1 MTKPEQPDADSYHPT
16 TSAPIQF
23 EHTWKAVRV
32 NPRNVGPEFPFRVPD
47 LLQNRHPVHF
57 LEFRALC
64 DPPPDLGN
72 PGDIWLNVSPPSYAL
87 FALNAE
93 KEWVR
98 WPGPTLD
105 TARMIPHPYLP
116 VYALWC
122 TIKQASWYHRD
133 KLPADWTGTK
143 LTARQEL
150 GGYHCGADMV
160 DASVGVRLVL
170 LWEGMTQ
177 TTSTTPSPTTSV
189 GAQLKSAL
197 GQLTETS
204 AISETTGAL
213 ISTLSAGIDY
223 LLVERIKLKDALSVA
238 QEQAA
243 SAEAKLKALS
253 ESVNHVCSEQHA
265 PSSSRPEPAYLP
277 TDIYIDRLLAVP
289 ILQSPTASTAYAPYV
304 YQALNGVHSP
314 PTADHPDKRRKTPSL
329 PAHSPNLPDNATP
342 SPTLTS
348 KHLAILY
355 RKADEGRSKNCR
367 ICLTLVAD
375 EDTPLITHAL
385 TTHPAECAVFARAP
399 EDVLDANLKKF
410 AEMDG

>member
-1 MTKPEQPDADSYHPT
+1 MASTSLCFFLFMTKPEQPDADSYHPT

-87 FALNAE
+87 FALNSE

-150 GGYHCGADMV
+150 GGYHCATDMT

-170 LWEGMTQ
+170 LWEEMVGNP
-177 TTSTTPSPTTSV
+177 SKTPSPTGSI

-204 AISETTGAL
+204 AIPETTGAL
-213 ISTLSAGIDY
+213 ISTLSAGIDF
-223 LLVERIKLKDALSVA
+223 S
-238 QEQAA
+238 

-253 ESVNHVCSEQHA
+253 ESGSLNHVFYEQHA
-265 PSSSRPEPAYLP
+265 RHPDPAYLP

-289 ILQSPTASTAYAPYV
+289 ILQSPTASTAYVPLRPSSTQWCAIPTRRR
-304 YQALNGVHSP
+304 P
-314 PTADHPDKRRKTPSL
+314 PR
-329 PAHSPNLPDNATP
+329 
-342 SPTLTS
+342 
-348 KHLAILY
+348 
-355 RKADEGRSKNCR
+355 
-367 ICLTLVAD
+367 
-375 EDTPLITHAL
+375 
-385 TTHPAECAVFARAP
+385 
-399 EDVLDANLKKF
+399 
-410 AEMDG
+410 